1 MKELKL
7 LEPEVVRYEDGTPI
21 RNRETR
27 RIIVNK
33 KCQIINKDKKSKAK
47 SYFVQVPIYNQYLKI
62 KEKQK
67 QK

>member
-21 RNRETR
+21 RDRETR

-33 KCQIINKDKKSKAK
+33 KCQIVNKDKKSKAK
-47 SYFVQVPIYNQYLKI
+47 SYFVETPIYNKYLEI
-62 KEKQK
+62 KKKQK
-67 QK
+67 